1 MPMHKLQPIRIA
13 PVDATVRQALLGLG
27 VRPRQRDCV
36 GAIADL
42 LADAASCP
50 GCEPMA
56 ILHGDTPV
64 GYYRIDANARSVAGR
79 DFDLPALGLR
89 AFFIDAA
96 WQGRGL
102 GAQALAALIADL
114 AERHRQ
120 ARLLV
125 LAVAS
130 GNRPALRLY
139 GRAGFVDSGALYHGG
154 RSGPQ
159 QLLRRDLP

>member
-1 MPMHKLQPIRIA
+1 MHKLQPIRVA
-13 PVDATVRQALLGLG
+13 PVDAAAHQALLGLR
-27 VRPRQRDCV
+27 VWPQQRNYV

-50 GCEPMA
+50 ACEPMA

-64 GYYRIDANARSVAGR
+64 GYCRIDANARSVAGR
-79 DFDLPALGLR
+79 DFDVPALGLR

-114 AERHRQ
+114 AGRHRQ

-130 GNRPALRLY
+130 GNHPALRLY
-139 GRAGFVDSGALYHGG
+139 RRAGFVDDGALYHGG

>member
-1 MPMHKLQPIRIA
+1 MHKLQPIRVA
-13 PVDATVRQALLGLG
+13 PVDAAVHQALLGLRI
-27 VRPRQRDCV
+27 RPQQRGYV

-50 GCEPMA
+50 GCEPVA

-64 GYYRIDANARSVAGR
+64 GYCRIDANARSVAGC
-79 DFDLPALGLR
+79 DFGVPALGLR

-96 WQGRGL
+96 WQGRGV
-102 GAQALAALIADL
+102 GTQALAALIVDL
-114 AERHRQ
+114 AKRYRH

-125 LAVAS
+125 LTVDS
-130 GNRPALRLY
+130 GNHSALRLY
-139 GRAGFVDSGALYHGG
+139 QRAGFVDSGALYHGG

-159 QLLRRDLP
+159 RLLRRDLL

>member
-1 MPMHKLQPIRIA
+1 MHTPQPIRVA
-13 PVDATVRQALLGLG
+13 PVDAALHRALLALH
-27 VRPRQRDCV
+27 VRPQQRDYV

-42 LADAASCP
+42 LADAANCAE
-50 GCEPMA
+50 CEPMA

-64 GYYRIDANARSVAGR
+64 GYCRIDAHARSVAGR
-79 DFDLPALGLR
+79 DFGLPALGLR

-102 GAQALAALIADL
+102 GTQALAALIADL
-114 AERHRQ
+114 AERRRQ

-139 GRAGFVDSGALYHGG
+139 RRAGFVDSGALYHGG

-159 QLLRRDLP
+159 LLLRRDLP